1 MGAQQQHVQSAEK
14 TESQQLSFSLDLLT
28 FAFWGGS
35 TVKF

>member
-28 FAFWGGS
+28 FAFFGG
-35 TVKF
+35 VNC